1 MIEYAEAPA
10 RRRHGRLR
18 PALAVSMGVVLVLVT
33 LFGIGATRAAW
44 HDAEYARASLATA
57 VVPPPGALGC
67 SGGGTFVLGNTPPTV
82 TFAWAAAGTPANAL
96 PVTDYYWTLM
106 SGSTLITSGTT
117 TTTARTAA
125 IAGTVVPAAGNY
137 AFKVVAR
144 NSSGWVS
151 ATGPTG
157 TYTKTDAILGIL
169 LGTSGCT
176 VP

>member
-1 MIEYAEAPA
+1 MVTRVDVPA

-44 HDAEYARASLATA
+44 QDSEFARASLTTA
-57 VVPPPGALGC
+57 VVPAPGTLTC

-82 TFAWAAAGTPANAL
+82 NFAWGAAGSPPNSL
-96 PVTDYYWTLM
+96 PVTDYHWTLTT
-106 SGSTLITSGTT
+106 GTTLIASGTT

-125 IAGTVVPAAGNY
+125 ITGTAVPAAGY
-137 AFKVVAR
+137 YDFRVVAR
-144 NSSGWVS
+144 SASGWVS
-151 ATGPTG
+151 APAGG
-157 TYTKTDAILGIL
+157 TYRKTDAILGLL
-169 LGTSGCT
+169 LGTSSCT